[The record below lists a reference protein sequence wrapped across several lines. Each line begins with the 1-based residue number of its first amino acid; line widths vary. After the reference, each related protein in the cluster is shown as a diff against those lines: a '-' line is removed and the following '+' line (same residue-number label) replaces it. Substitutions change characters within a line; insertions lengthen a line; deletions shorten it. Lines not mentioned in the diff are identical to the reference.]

1 MRPASTSVRENTSSW
16 PVSSSS
22 APSSFGGLAAALR
35 FSSSSGDI
43 CMASLRRRKTRPGS
57 AVPGLFRR
65 QLVRGLG
72 LEVAGLVALRKLAR
86 GVAERA
92 VHHPAALDRRPRG
105 DLVGPALDVL
115 VVAYRQELAAAI
127 EHALGHRP

>member
-1 MRPASTSVRENTSSW
+1 STSVRENTSSW

-22 APSSFGGLAAALR
+22 PSSSFGGLAAALR

-43 CMASLRRRKTRPGS
+43 CMAYLCRRKAWRGS
-57 AVPGLFRR
+57 AVPALFRR

-72 LEVAGLVALRKLAR
+72 LEVAGLVALGRLAR
-86 GVAERA
+86 GIAKRA
-92 VHHPAALDRRPRG
+92 VDHPAALHRRPRG

-115 VVAYRQELAAAI
+115 VLAHRQELA
-127 EHALGHRP
+127 